1 MPSCF
6 ENPTMA
12 MCADA
17 DKYYTAA
24 MQRSDLDELCG
35 MMPYMSGCAVRAACG
50 GVTVSGAAE
59 ASEGTPGA
67 SGAPCA
73 SWTLL
78 FDICTSMPRMSGCGH
93 VTALCG
99 NSSTVVEQ
107 CTDFKPTPD
116 LVPYAKAA
124 GAVVSMCAS
133 MPGMSGCSSCTSD
146 KLPDMKTA
154 CPNPLLSMSH
164 VCMSMSGMPLCDP
177 WVKMCGESVSAAS
190 AASLASTS
198 LPEFCDDQW
207 TNSSVPGEDTCR
219 AAGMQM
225 TFHGGLHDAV
235 LFKDWYACTGGQYA
249 LVLLLVFVVS
259 SASSSHPTWWQRP
272 TCARGSCARSSRIH
286 ASASRSRRRRPWAAA
301 PRPRCRTCAMQPRV
315 VAPSLP
321 WPPPR
326 QRRRHRSFRRRSRA
340 ERSRRPHMRCQPQ

>member
-1 MPSCF
+1 MTVRVAECGHILRALRQPMRSLGVLASSAVGVGATMPSCF

-272 TCARGSCARSSRIH
+272 TCARGSCARRD
-286 ASASRSRRRRPWAAA
+286 
-301 PRPRCRTCAMQPRV
+301 
-315 VAPSLP
+315 
-321 WPPPR
+321 
-326 QRRRHRSFRRRSRA
+326 SRA
-340 ERSRRPHMRCQPQ
+340 